1 MSKRFFNFMAIVSS
15 LAYLETSYI
24 HYLGSQEL
32 YGPLSNV
39 AFTLLFLPF
48 VAVIGLIFDALEK
61 VSKRNAI
68 IVKVEKNSL
77 NAYTLDNTH
86 SAFVLGDFS
95 DSMHFIAN
103 AKTLEE
109 NFNAL
114 LRKHAANTTKL
125 MPAPFVIIKAS
136 LTLVSEIE
144 QDCLVKSAERAG
156 AIKAVVIDTGASD
169 EVLQSA
175 IESNSSNFMWS

>member
-1 MSKRFFNFMAIVSS
+1 MLPGAGNK
-15 LAYLETSYI
+15 TK
-24 HYLGSQEL
+24 
-32 YGPLSNV
+32 SNN
-39 AFTLLFLPF
+39 
-48 VAVIGLIFDALEK
+48 IEK

-77 NAYTLDNTH
+77 NAYTLDSKH
-86 SAFVLGDFS
+86 SAFILGSFS

-103 AKTLEE
+103 AKALEE

-114 LRKHAANTTKL
+114 LKKHAANKTKL

-144 QDCLVKSAERAG
+144 QECLVKSAERAG
-156 AIKAVVIDTGASD
+156 AVVAVVVDTDATD
-169 EVLQSA
+169 EDVQSA
-175 IESNSSNFMWS
+175 IESNSSKFMWS

>member
-1 MSKRFFNFMAIVSS
+1 MSKRFFIFMAILSF
-15 LAYLETSYI
+15 LAYLETSHI
-24 HYLGSQEL
+24 HYLGGQEL
-32 YGPLSNV
+32 YGPLSKL
-39 AFTLLFLPF
+39 ALIFLFPPF

-77 NAYTLDNTH
+77 NAYTLDNKH
-86 SAFVLGDFS
+86 SAFVLGGFS

-114 LRKHAANTTKL
+114 LRKHAANSSKL
-125 MPAPFVIIKAS
+125 MPAPFVVIKAS
-136 LTLVSEIE
+136 LNLVSEIE
-144 QDCLVKSAERAG
+144 QGCLVKTAERAG
-156 AIKAVVIDTGASD
+156 AIKAIVIDTGASD
-169 EVLQSA
+169 EALQSA